1 MKNRVEVLQ
10 DALNEVAA
18 TGETQLTIF
27 HLSHGEYL
35 VGQTRE
41 ESERYTETLMVQ
53 DITEMVADL
62 LGADRARKLR
72 TEFQSADYADFM
84 GKR

>member
-27 HLSHGEYL
+27 PLSHGEYL
-35 VGQTRE
+35 LGPTRDN
-41 ESERYTETLMVQ
+41 SERYTETLMVQ
-53 DITEMVADL
+53 DVVGIVSDL
-62 LGADRARKLR
+62 LGADRATKL
-72 TEFQSADYADFM
+72 YADFQATDYTDFM
-84 GKR
+84 EKR